1 VTAYYYLRVISAIY
15 MYEPKTSEHPELVP
29 AGIQLTMWCS
39 CGFPGLVLDY
49 ANRFATFVK

>member
-1 VTAYYYLRVISAIY
+1 MTAYYYLRVISAIY